1 MEQLAL
7 RNTLKQYK
15 KRFLLVYKGARL
27 VSYDDVAEEEEG
39 EGDKEKVNKY
49 MYNVSANTFS

>member
-1 MEQLAL
+1 M
-7 RNTLKQYK
+7 
-15 KRFLLVYKGARL
+15 YKGARL

-49 MYNVSANTFS
+49 MYLQTRFVRKIL